1 MESIVINCL
10 TNEQKIVQ
18 LSAEEISIIE
28 KDKIEEQKRN
38 DLINEQIIA
47 KEAAQAKLAALG
59 LTADDLKALGLG
71 GN

>member
-1 MESIVINCL
+1 MKSIVINCL

-47 KEAAQAKLAALG
+47 KETAQAKLAALG
-59 LTADDLKALGLG
+59 LTADDLRALGL
-71 GN
+71 

>member
-47 KEAAQAKLAALG
+47 KETAQAKLAALG
-59 LTADDLKALGLG
+59 LTADDLRALGL
-71 GN
+71 

>member
-1 MESIVINCL
+1 MKSIVINCL

-47 KEAAQAKLAALG
+47 KETAQAKLAALG
-59 LTADDLKALGLG
+59 LTADDLKALGL
-71 GN
+71 

>member
-47 KEAAQAKLAALG
+47 KEAAEAKLTALG
-59 LTADDLKALGLG
+59 LTADDLRALGL
-71 GN
+71 